1 MPTEAVSF
9 DATHRCERSPDV
21 GKLALLVAPIMIR
34 ARATHLQGNTYLVE
48 AKSDFNTNL
57 HIHRFPLFQ
66 GRIEACSTTR
76 ISNKRELHGVI
87 PVA

>member
-1 MPTEAVSF
+1 
-9 DATHRCERSPDV
+9 
-21 GKLALLVAPIMIR
+21 MIVIPASLR
-34 ARATHLQGNTYLVE
+34 
-48 AKSDFNTNL
+48 SDFIHIAGMTIHIAL
-57 HIHRFPLFQ
+57 ESTIHIVGIRIHRFPLFQ